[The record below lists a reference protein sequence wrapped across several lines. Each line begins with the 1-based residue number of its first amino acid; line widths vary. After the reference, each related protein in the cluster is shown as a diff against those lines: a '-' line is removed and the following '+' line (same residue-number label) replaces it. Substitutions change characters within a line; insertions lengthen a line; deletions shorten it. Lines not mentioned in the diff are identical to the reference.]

1 MLQRYI
7 TSLIAWATGTIELT
21 GPGKYHSAEVNSL
34 VQLLYSELR

>member
-21 GPGKYHSAEVNSL
+21 GLGSTILQK
-34 VQLLYSELR
+34 